1 MLGLPDAITT
11 CLFDLDGVLT
21 DTASVHTKAW
31 KDTFDAYLRQRAER
45 TGEPFV
51 PFDPVS
57 DYISYVDGRPR
68 ADGVRAFLRSRGI
81 ELPEGQPDDPPD
93 ADTVSGLGNRK
104 NEELLRTIERDGVA
118 VYEGSRRFLTIA
130 RDAGLHR
137 VVVSSSANTATVLQA
152 TGLHELVEARV
163 DGHTIEAEHLAGK
176 PAPDTFLAGARC
188 VGAAPEQAAVFE
200 DAIAGVQAGRAG
212 AFGFVVGVN
221 RHGPDHRHRLS
232 EQGADIV
239 VDDLAELLSAGTAEG
254 QTA

>member
-31 KDTFDAYLRQRAER
+31 KNTFDAYLRQRAER

-51 PFDPVS
+51 PFDPGF

-68 ADGVRAFLRSRGI
+68 ADGVRTFLRSRGI

-93 ADTVSGLGNRK
+93 AETVRGLGNRK
-104 NEELLRTIERDGVA
+104 NDELLRTIERDGVA
-118 VYEGSRRFLTIA
+118 VYDGSRRFLTAA
-130 RDAGLHR
+130 RDAGLRR

-152 TGLHELVEARV
+152 TGLQELVEARV

-176 PAPDTFLAGARC
+176 PAPDTFLIGARR
-188 VGAAPEQAAVFE
+188 VGATPAQAAVFE

-212 AFGFVVGVN
+212 KFGFVVGVN
-221 RHGPDHRHRLS
+221 RHGPDHRCQLS

-239 VDDLAELLSAGTAEG
+239 VADLAELITETQAEG